1 MYIIEKEEEREEERE
16 EEEKEEEEIR
26 TLHDMNKLLMD
37 MYTFKL
43 KCDNLENYIR
53 PLRH

>member
-1 MYIIEKEEEREEERE
+1 
-16 EEEKEEEEIR
+16 
-26 TLHDMNKLLMD
+26 MNKLLMD

-53 PLRH
+53 PLRHW